1 MREPMLIPT
10 REARLAAERHQHH
23 VHNRRHA
30 RIKRAAKR
38 VIAHLVLAI
47 GGLVMIMP
55 LFWLASSSL
64 KRPEQIFVFPPQ
76 LIPRPAYW
84 SNYVRLL
91 ELTPV
96 GLYLG
101 NTLRIAI
108 VATAGQALTSS
119 LAGYA
124 FARLRFQGRDLVFG
138 VLLTTLMLPFAVL
151 MIPTYVMFSRIGWVG
166 TFRPLTVPY
175 WFGGGA
181 FNIFLLRQ
189 FIRTIPK
196 ELDEAAVIDGASR
209 FRVFFTIILPLCRPA
224 LTVVTINSFLHHWND
239 FLAPLIFLTSAR
251 QWTLALA
258 ISSLR
263 DMGYGLDTTHYMLAL
278 STIVVTPV
286 VIIYFLA
293 QRAFIRGIALTG
305 IKG

>member
-1 MREPMLIPT
+1 MRESILVPS
-10 REARLAAERHQHH
+10 REARHAQKRY
-23 VHNRRHA
+23 RRHV
-30 RIKRAAKR
+30 RNTRTAKR
-38 VIAHLVLAI
+38 IIAHLVLAI

-55 LFWLASSSL
+55 LFWLVSSSL

-76 LIPRPAYW
+76 LIPNPAHW
-84 SNYVRLL
+84 SNYVRLF
-91 ELTPV
+91 EVTRV
-96 GLYLG
+96 ALYAS

-108 VATAGQALTSS
+108 VATAGQVLTS
-119 LAGYA
+119 AVAAYA
-124 FARLRFQGRDLVFG
+124 FARIRFPGRDLVFG

-151 MIPTYVMFSRIGWVG
+151 MIPTYVMFARIGWVG
-166 TFRPLTVPY
+166 TFLPLTVPY
-175 WFGGGA
+175 WFGGGV

-189 FIRTIPK
+189 FMRTIPK

-209 FRVFFTIILPLCRPA
+209 FRIFFTIILPLCRPA

-239 FLAPLIFLTSAR
+239 FLAPLIFLTNSR

-258 ISSLR
+258 IASLR

-286 VIIYFLA
+286 VILYFLA